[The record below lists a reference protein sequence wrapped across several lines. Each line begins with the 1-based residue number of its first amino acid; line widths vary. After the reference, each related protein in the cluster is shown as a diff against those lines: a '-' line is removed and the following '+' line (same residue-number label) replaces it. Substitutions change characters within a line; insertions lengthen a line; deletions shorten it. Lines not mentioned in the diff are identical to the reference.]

1 MHGRTAYPM
10 VRLVRTMV
18 AVDSPPVR
26 SPAAAAESEASS
38 VLTEAPVRADCDA
51 EAAAPAVS
59 SARSDASTRA
69 ARDAAACDAHADA
82 ETAFIV
88 SFRREH
94 PVLWLITLVGPIIAT
109 AVIVLGAWIFE
120 GAAFTKALLG
130 HAVATF
136 FIFGKFVLLIGGG
149 SADPEIAA
157 VQRLLNREQLFL
169 MLLWMDFVA
178 ACLLVFHAGF
188 LYRIKAL
195 GPRLR
200 SLAEDGQFILESN
213 PWMRRATFIGLIA
226 FVTFP
231 LAATGSVGGALFGR
245 LLGLSRTATFLGVI
259 LGSLIGCG
267 AMYTGGRLISPYIDR
282 DNPLVFIGGIA
293 IVIGIIVLLNMR
305 FQRMKRS
312 AKARKAAA
320 G

>member
-1 MHGRTAYPM
+1 MP
-10 VRLVRTMV
+10 
-18 AVDSPPVR
+18 AVEPSPVR
-26 SPAAAAESEASS
+26 SPAAATTTDARSALADARERPVSDARDAEDR
-38 VLTEAPVRADCDA
+38 APSAGHAAGQPGAQSAAPPGAANADTGDAYADA
-51 EAAAPAVS
+51 EA
-59 SARSDASTRA
+59 
-69 ARDAAACDAHADA
+69 
-82 ETAFIV
+82 AFIV

-94 PVLWLITLVGPIIAT
+94 PVLWWLTLAGPLVAT
-109 AVIVLGAWIFE
+109 ALIVLSAWIFE

-157 VQRLLNREQLFL
+157 VQRLLSREQLVM

-178 ACLLVFHAGF
+178 ACLLVYHAGF

-200 SLAEDGQFILESN
+200 TLAEDGQFILESN
-213 PWMRRATFIGLIA
+213 PWMRRATFIGLVA

-231 LAATGSVGGALFGR
+231 LAATGSIGGALFGR
-245 LLGLSRTATFLGVI
+245 LLGLSRLATFLGVI
-259 LGSLIGCG
+259 LGSLIGCSV
-267 AMYTGGRLISPYIDR
+267 MYTGGRLISSYIDH

-293 IVIGIIVLLNMR
+293 VVVVLILLLNMR
-305 FQRMKRS
+305 FQRMKRC
-312 AKARKAAA
+312 AKERKAM
-320 G
+320 GGG